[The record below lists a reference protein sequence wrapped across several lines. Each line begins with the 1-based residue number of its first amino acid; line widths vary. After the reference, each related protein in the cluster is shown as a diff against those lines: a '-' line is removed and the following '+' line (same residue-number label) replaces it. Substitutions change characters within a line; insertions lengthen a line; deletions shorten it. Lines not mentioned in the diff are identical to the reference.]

1 MKLNRNTIILFITA
15 FSLMGLVFLTQIRKD
30 GFNISPVGKQ
40 EDSIPSIF
48 PFKTEE
54 IQALEIKTDGQL
66 IAFEKTGNEPLSWM
80 MKQPEN
86 TKASDAAIAFLLN
99 LFPSATKKIELLATD
114 EQRKEYGINNNSPT
128 ITITLKN
135 SDRYQMILGKSNFDD
150 TQIYAEVIFPE
161 QEKIKP
167 QIYLVSKSFQYAL
180 ERNFDEWRERGN

>member
-66 IAFEKTGNEPLSWM
+66 IAFEKTGHEPLSWM

-114 EQRKEYGINNNSPT
+114 EQRK
-128 ITITLKN
+128 
-135 SDRYQMILGKSNFDD
+135 
-150 TQIYAEVIFPE
+150 
-161 QEKIKP
+161 
-167 QIYLVSKSFQYAL
+167 SK
-180 ERNFDEWRERGN
+180 EG